1 MPDRKSYIHGLLTA
15 TFIAAAGS
23 GVHWLAL
30 DPSGPA
36 SGMPQFTVT
45 AMLVIGYACAAVFVH
60 VREQR
65 RWTRA
70 PQSN

>member
-1 MPDRKSYIHGLLTA
+1 MPDRKSYIHGFLTA

-23 GVHWLAL
+23 GFHSLAL
-30 DPSGPA
+30 DPSGAA
-36 SGMPQFTVT
+36 SGPPQFTVT
-45 AMLVIGYACAAVFVH
+45 AMLGIGYACAAVFVH
-60 VREQR
+60 VGERR